1 MSDHYSRHVLQE
13 GKKSMTKNII
23 TYTNDAKAL
32 WNNSNGVGKRMSSG
46 SLRLKDVGTG
56 GFYSPSGLIRS
67 FFYQ

>member
-1 MSDHYSRHVLQE
+1 MFNHYSKHVLQE
-13 GKKSMTKNII
+13 GKKSLTKNVI

-32 WNNSNGVGKRMSSG
+32 WNSSNGVGRLMSSE
-46 SLRLKDVGTG
+46 SLRLNGSGVG